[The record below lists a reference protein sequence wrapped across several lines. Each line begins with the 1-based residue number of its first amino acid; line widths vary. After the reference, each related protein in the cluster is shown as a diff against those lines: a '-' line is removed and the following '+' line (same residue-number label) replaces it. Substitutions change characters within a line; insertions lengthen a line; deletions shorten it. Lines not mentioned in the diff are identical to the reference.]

1 MMDSYK
7 LSDVL
12 TYGTKTLREN
22 DQPEIGARFLLMDL
36 FSLSQMDIVMNEK
49 KLSQSQWE
57 LYQSGIERLCENEPL
72 SHIIGWQYFY
82 GERFKVTPD
91 TLTPRPE
98 TEHLIDVVKS
108 HLKRGDV
115 VADIG
120 TGTGII
126 AITLARL
133 EAITMYAVD
142 ISERA
147 LVVANENVDTHQ
159 ANVTF
164 LQGDLLQPL
173 IEQQIKL
180 DVLVSNPPYIAE
192 SERHLMNAQALQFDP
207 HIALFAE
214 DDGLALYKRM
224 IEDLKYVMK
233 PNALVAFEIGHA
245 QSEALMKF
253 IHVHYPNV
261 KVNVEQDINQ
271 LDRVLW
277 FHWCE

>member
-1 MMDSYK
+1 MDSYK

-12 TYGTKTLREN
+12 AYGMKTLKEN
-22 DQPEIGARFLLMDL
+22 NQPEIGARFLLMDL
-36 FSLSQMDIVMNEK
+36 FSLSQIDLVMNEK
-49 KLSQSQWE
+49 KLSKSEWY
-57 LYQSGIERLCENEPL
+57 LYESGIKRLCQNEPL
-72 SHIIGWQYFY
+72 SHIVGWQYFY
-82 GERFKVTPD
+82 GERFKVTPE

-108 HLKRGDV
+108 HLKRGDI

-126 AITLARL
+126 AIILSKL
-133 EAITMYAVD
+133 EEVTMYAVD
-142 ISERA
+142 ISECA
-147 LVVANENVDTHQ
+147 LCVANENANTHH

-214 DDGLALYKRM
+214 DEGLALYKRM
-224 IEDLKYVMK
+224 VVDLKYVMK
-233 PNALVAFEIGHA
+233 PDGIVAFEIGHA
-245 QSEALMKF
+245 QSEALTTF
-253 IHVHYPNV
+253 IHQHYPNI

-277 FHWCE
+277 FRWCE